1 MRCYSREP
9 FYILSDGEQL
19 ALITDNDAHVLC
31 GPRLKDFSMRFQ
43 QEMIDVGIF
52 GRLEKQSFKGPS
64 WTEAEFSVIA
74 QSVITMPASDFD
86 LSRNLIQRYTIYDLF
101 KIINEKIEARKQ
113 PPGKGERVTTFG

>member
-1 MRCYSREP
+1 
-9 FYILSDGEQL
+9 
-19 ALITDNDAHVLC
+19 
-31 GPRLKDFSMRFQ
+31 MRFQ